1 MKNSYKNCKIQ
12 DNTAELIYENGSLFV
27 TIFENN
33 IVHVAQKPGI
43 ESVAIEEGFIPK
55 TATPDITCKDTSD
68 VKGTAAEA
76 GVSDAAVKAVISA
89 RDITVNVKDNE
100 KLDIYYKGK
109 LVLSDYEKARKRVRR
124 IRTRIL
130 PSQSLMDILSEKMKK
145 KLTLLPSSKSLE
157 RMMLFTVWEIS
168 RDASTSVDIHM

>member
-1 MKNSYKNCKIQ
+1 MGNSYKNCKIQ

-109 LVLSDYEKARKRVRR
+109 LVLSDYETARKRVRR

-130 PSQSLMDILSEKMKK
+130 PSQSLRDILSEKMKK

>member
-1 MKNSYKNCKIQ
+1 MGNSYKNCKIQ

-43 ESVAIEEGFIPK
+43 ESVAIEGFIPK
-55 TATPDITCKDTSD
+55 AATPNVTCKDTSD
-68 VKGTAAEA
+68 AKGTAAEA
-76 GVSDAAVKAVISA
+76 GVSDAAVKAVIRA

-109 LVLSDYEKARKRVRR
+109 LVLSDYEKARKK
-124 IRTRIL
+124 
-130 PSQSLMDILSEKMKK
+130 SEKNTYEELAIEELDGHTFGK
-145 KLTLLPSSKSLE
+145 
-157 RMMLFTVWEIS
+157 
-168 RDASTSVDIHM
+168 D

>member
-1 MKNSYKNCKIQ
+1 MGNLYKNCKIQ
-12 DNTAELIYENGSLFV
+12 DNTAELIYEKGSLFV

-55 TATPDITCKDTSD
+55 AATPDVTCKDTSD
-68 VKGTAAEA
+68 AKGTAAEA

-130 PSQSLMDILSEKMKK
+130 PSQSLRDILSEKMKK

>member
-1 MKNSYKNCKIQ
+1 MGNSYKNCKIQ

-55 TATPDITCKDTSD
+55 AATPDITCKDTSD
-68 VKGTAAEA
+68 AKGTAAEA
-76 GVSDAAVKAVISA
+76 GVSDAAAKAVISA
-89 RDITVNVKDNE
+89 RNITVNVKDNE

-130 PSQSLMDILSEKMKK
+130 PSQSLRDILSEKMKK